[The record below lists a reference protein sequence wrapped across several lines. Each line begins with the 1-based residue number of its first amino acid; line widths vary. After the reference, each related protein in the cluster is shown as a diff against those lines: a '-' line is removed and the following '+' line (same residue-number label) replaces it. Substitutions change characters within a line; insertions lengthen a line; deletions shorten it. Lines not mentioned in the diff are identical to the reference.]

1 MIIQKYIYT
10 GKIDINP
17 SNIEEILATAQ
28 ELGIDELICMCQ
40 DYLSSLSIG
49 DILDYMRNILNSNIN
64 KDGAEIMLYE
74 LYVYMMTHL
83 DKISRTPEY
92 LKSSERV
99 VRALLSDSHLSV
111 QSEMEVFEAVMRWI
125 EFDRKERA
133 SSSGVRSV
141 YEILKCVRYTL
152 INPDELLTKVEPRL
166 GYLKDENDCVFKYK
180 RFEISSNF
188 HIRLIFYF
196 YKTW

>member
-1 MIIQKYIYT
+1 M
-10 GKIDINP
+10 G
-17 SNIEEILATAQ
+17 
-28 ELGIDELICMCQ
+28 Q

-49 DILDYMRNILNSNIN
+49 DILDYMRNILNSNVN
-64 KDGAEIMLYE
+64 KDGADLMLYE

-83 DKISRTPEY
+83 DKIARTPEY

-133 SSSGVRSV
+133 QLPGVRSV
-141 YEILKCVRYTL
+141 YDTLKCVRFTL
-152 INPDELLTKVEPRL
+152 ISPDDLLTKVEPRL
-166 GYLKDENDCVFKYK
+166 SCLRDENDRVFK
-180 RFEISSNF
+180 
-188 HIRLIFYF
+188 
-196 YKTW
+196 